1 VGAAYRDSARSPRC
15 HRQLSDVSDKRTAGL
30 IDEIAKSKPAAGS
43 GKAKIADLYNCFMDE
58 AAVDAKGMGP
68 IKPHLDAIAAIADK
82 QQLAAV
88 GVDRPQPKA
97 VWAENGREVEN
108 PQDE

>member
-1 VGAAYRDSARSPRC
+1 
-15 HRQLSDVSDKRTAGL
+15 
-30 IDEIAKSKPAAGS
+30 
-43 GKAKIADLYNCFMDE
+43 MDE

-97 VWAENGREVEN
+97 VWAGNGREVEN